1 MLQGRLYLLGVIL
14 PIMSAVAVM
23 SVMSIMAMMTLLSFS
38 SSAFSAEKH
47 AESQAVS
54 TSSQSGGSHDQASRA
69 APQEKDLGAEAP
81 AHVDSLFSPDYQTCM
96 DSAAGVTTDMQDCI
110 NTELERLEKSI
121 AVRQIALPPVLG
133 EERSKALRETLAAW
147 DSMRKNGSAAMYDP
161 DGGTLSPLMASL
173 WYLEQTA
180 RMAQWLNGL
189 GESPE

>member
-14 PIMSAVAVM
+14 P
-23 SVMSIMAMMTLLSFS
+23 IMAMMTLLSFS

-54 TSSQSGGSHDQASRA
+54 ASSQSGGSHDQAGRA
-69 APQEKDLGAEAP
+69 EPQEKHLDAEAP

-110 NTELERLEKSI
+110 NAELERLEKSI

-147 DSMRKNGSAAMYDP
+147 DSMRKSGSAAMYDP

>member
-14 PIMSAVAVM
+14 PIMV
-23 SVMSIMAMMTLLSFS
+23 MMTLLSFS
-38 SSAFSAEKH
+38 SSAVGAEKR
-47 AESQAVS
+47 AESQAIPTGS
-54 TSSQSGGSHDQASRA
+54 QSGGSHSGGGQSGGSHDQASQA
-69 APQEKDLGAEAP
+69 EPQEKDLDTEAP
-81 AHVDSLFSPDYQTCM
+81 AHIDSLFSPDYQSCM

-110 NTELERLEKSI
+110 NAELERLEKSI

-147 DSMRKNGSAAMYDP
+147 ETMRKSGSAAMFDP

-180 RMAQWLNGL
+180 RMAQWLNAL
-189 GESPE
+189 GENP

>member
-14 PIMSAVAVM
+14 PIMV
-23 SVMSIMAMMTLLSFS
+23 MMTLLSFS
-38 SSAFSAEKH
+38 SSAVGAEKR
-47 AESQAVS
+47 AESQAIP
-54 TSSQSGGSHDQASRA
+54 TGSQSGGSQSGGGHDQASQA
-69 APQEKDLGAEAP
+69 EPQEKDLDAEAP
-81 AHVDSLFSPDYQTCM
+81 AHIDSLFSPDYQSCM

-147 DSMRKNGSAAMYDP
+147 ETMRKSGSAAMFDP

-180 RMAQWLNGL
+180 RMAQWLNAL
-189 GESPE
+189 GENP